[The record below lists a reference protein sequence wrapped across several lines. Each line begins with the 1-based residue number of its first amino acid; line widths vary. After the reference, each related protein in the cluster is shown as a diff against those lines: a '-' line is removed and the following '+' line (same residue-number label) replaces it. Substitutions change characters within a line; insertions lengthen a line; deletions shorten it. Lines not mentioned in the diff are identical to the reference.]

1 MESNKKV
8 NSDLGKVYI
17 AGRYG
22 MVGRAIE
29 REASQNGTKVFGK
42 LSTELDLCNRNAV
55 EMEFEAVRPDTLVI
69 SAAKVG
75 GILSNSN
82 FPVDFL
88 STNLQIQTNLLDL
101 AFKFEIKSVLFLGSS
116 CIYPKLAQQP
126 IVEESLLTGSLE
138 ETNEAYAI
146 AKIAGVKLVQAYRK
160 QYGLK
165 WISGMPTNLYGAF
178 DNFNLESS
186 HVIPGLIHKF
196 HNAKTLGKESVT
208 IWGDGTPLRE
218 FMYVDDLARACLF
231 LLDSYDN
238 ELPIN
243 IGSGEEVTIAQL
255 AHKISNTVGYGGQ
268 ILYDES
274 KPNGTPRKLLD
285 SSRLLS
291 HGWDTS
297 KQVILDDGLANTYN
311 WFLERQ
317 YKG

>member
-1 MESNKKV
+1 MS
-8 NSDLGKVYI
+8 SDLGRVYI

-29 REASQNGTKVFGK
+29 REMSRNGTNVFGK
-42 LSTELDLCNRNAV
+42 SSTELDLRNRNAV
-55 EMEFEAVRPDTLVI
+55 EIEFEKVRPKTLVI

-101 AFKFEIKSVLFLGSS
+101 AFKFEIENVLFLGSS

-146 AKIAGVKLVQAYRK
+146 AKIAGVKLIQAYRK

-165 WISGMPTNLYGAF
+165 WISGMPTNLYGSF
-178 DNFNLESS
+178 DNFNLNSS

-196 HNAKTLGKESVT
+196 HNAKTSGNESVT

-255 AHKISNTVGYGGQ
+255 AHKIANTVGYEGL
-268 ILYDES
+268 ILYDKS
-274 KPNGTPRKLLD
+274 KPNGTPRKFLD

-291 HGWDTS
+291 HKWDRS
-297 KQVILDDGLANTYN
+297 KQINLDDGLALTYN
-311 WFLERQ
+311 WFLGRE
-317 YKG
+317 YKE